1 MVPCQ
6 FLHVNVVL
14 QGGHL
19 LQRRQRAHQHWVVL
33 VQTRRV
39 LQEFRHQHWVPHVA
53 LAGHDQIGQP
63 VSFSKE
69 REGDEYNQTV
79 L

>member
-1 MVPCQ
+1 
-6 FLHVNVVL
+6 
-14 QGGHL
+14 
-19 LQRRQRAHQHWVVL
+19 VVL

-39 LQEFRHQHWVPHVA
+39 FQEFRHQHWVPHVA

-69 REGDEYNQTV
+69 RDEGDEYNQTV